1 MTNVDLIFVAIGIAV
16 LVGLYFFYRG
26 RRHTRRLFTAL
37 PRGKRQ
43 SSEPCHFLPAAGF
56 SGLVCRAKEA
66 HKLARILIFSIY
78 DRRVKHPL
86 SAAVTAPR
94 PDDIREKLEQRLG
107 RLHARQR
114 LGIET
119 DHEALLFGQGLNFF
133 LVENFPFSPILIGGA
148 LRLSGL
154 QDPSGRDRRCHS
166 AEILRILGI
175 SAEVKAE
182 TRGFSRRTWCG
193 RTA

>member
-37 PRGKRQ
+37 PRGKPQ

-66 HKLARILIFSIY
+66 HQLARILIFSIY

-94 PDDIREKLEQRLG
+94 PDDIREKLERRLG

-114 LGIET
+114 SE
-119 DHEALLFGQGLNFF
+119 
-133 LVENFPFSPILIGGA
+133 
-148 LRLSGL
+148 
-154 QDPSGRDRRCHS
+154 RR
-166 AEILRILGI
+166 R
-175 SAEVKAE
+175 V
-182 TRGFSRRTWCG
+182 RSRRSSAVKRIRIVAVSLC
-193 RTA
+193 RHAHEQCHAARAM